1 MKTNIIILI
10 LLMYACAFN
19 SVAQDI
25 IYLNDGTREEARVIL
40 IGERE
45 IQYKKF
51 SNLDGPVYSI
61 NKNNIFLIT
70 YETGDYEL
78 VGRPPKPENARKKG
92 LSTDFARNILSYHA
106 FDVIFGDFTISY
118 ERLISSGI
126 VGFKVPVSVGY
137 DYWFTDKDYD
147 RYYYGDRNFYSRF
160 FSGAGVNFYPMGQG
174 MFRYFVGPH
183 VRAGQGME
191 LLYVENWFSDD
202 DGNYYYEVK
211 EIRNEGFYTQ
221 FFIDNGMMFTPVK
234 NFSVSVIA
242 SVGFRYFPEAS
253 YRYDAMR
260 PDGHFAINLS
270 FKF

>member
-1 MKTNIIILI
+1 MKTSIIFLMVF
-10 LLMYACAFN
+10 MYACAFN
-19 SVAQDI
+19 SVAQDV
-25 IYLNDGTREEARVIL
+25 IYKKDGTREDVRVIL

-61 NKNNIFLIT
+61 DKSNILLIT
-70 YETGDYEL
+70 YETGEYEL
-78 VGRPPKPENARKKG
+78 VSKSPRPESTRKQE
-92 LSTDFARNILSYHA
+92 LATDFAKNILSYHA
-106 FDVIFGDFTISY
+106 FDVVFGDFTISY

-126 VGFKVPVSVGY
+126 IGFKIPVSVGY
-137 DYWFTDKDYD
+137 DYWFADEDYD
-147 RYYYGDRNFYSRF
+147 RHHYGGRNFYSRF
-160 FSGAGVNFYPMGQG
+160 FSGAGVNFYPFGQG

-183 VRAGQGME
+183 VRAGHGME
-191 LLYVENWFSDD
+191 LLYDYSWFYDEF
-202 DGNYYYEVK
+202 GNYYEEVK

-234 NFSVSVIA
+234 NFSMSVIA
-242 SVGFRYFPEAS
+242 SFGFRYFPEAS

>member
-1 MKTNIIILI
+1 MKTNIIF
-10 LLMYACAFN
+10 LMVFMCAYALD
-19 SVAQDI
+19 SVSQDI
-25 IYLNDGTREEARVIL
+25 IYKKDGSREEVRVIL

-61 NKNNIFLIT
+61 NKSNILLIT
-70 YETGDYEL
+70 YETGDYEI
-78 VGRPPKPENARKKG
+78 VSKAARPENIRKHD
-92 LSTDFARNILSYHA
+92 LATDFARNILSYHA
-106 FDVIFGDFTISY
+106 FDVVFGDFTISY

-126 VGFKVPVSVGY
+126 LGFKVPVSVGY
-137 DYWFTDKDYD
+137 DYWFADKDYD
-147 RYYYGDRNFYSRF
+147 YYYGNRNFYSRF
-160 FSGAGVNFYPMGQG
+160 FSGFGVNFYPMGQG

-183 VRAGQGME
+183 MRAGQGME
-191 LLYVENWFSDD
+191 LFYEYSWFYDEF
-202 DGNYYYEVK
+202 GNYYEEVK

-260 PDGHFAINLS
+260 PDGRFAINLS